1 MKRDWNMLGE
11 IFNHIEDE
19 NLEDFIDHFE
29 DKTDPLLGN
38 ERLLK
43 HIELL
48 IDAGF
53 VLGVEVIR
61 ANGKITGYGTD
72 EPRITLEG
80 YDFADIVQDK
90 KLLSRTIKTIEKAG
104 FLVTMETLKAYAP
117 KVLQLAV
124 TSLL

>member
-1 MKRDWNMLGE
+1 MKRDWNLLGE

-43 HIELL
+43 HVELL
-48 IDAGF
+48 VDAGF

>member
-1 MKRDWNMLGE
+1 MKRDWNLLGE

-43 HIELL
+43 HVELL
-48 IDAGF
+48 VDAGF

-124 TSLL
+124 TSVL